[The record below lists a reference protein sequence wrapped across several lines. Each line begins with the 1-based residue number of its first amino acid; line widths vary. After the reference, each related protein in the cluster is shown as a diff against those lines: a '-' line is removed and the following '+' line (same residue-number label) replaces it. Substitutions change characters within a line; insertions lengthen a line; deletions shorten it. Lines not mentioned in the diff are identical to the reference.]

1 MLSRLNRSQSL
12 ISTCFFVL
20 AVLIWHENVDAAS
33 LQLSWADNSQNEDG
47 FDIER
52 KTGNGGAFLA
62 LTTIPANQSSYTDT
76 NLSNGTTYCYR
87 VRAFN
92 SVGGSPYSNEA
103 CATTSASAPT
113 PLPPPTANTIS
124 TNIANGATLS
134 GSSVVWTAVPS
145 GVPVRVEFFIDGTLG
160 TTELYA
166 PYQFNG
172 DPEGVLNTNT
182 LANGSHQLKVRAT
195 YTDGSIAERTVAVT
209 VSNTSSTPTP
219 SPTVN
224 TISTNIANGAT
235 LNGSSVVWTAV
246 PSGVP
251 VRVEFFIDGTLGT
264 TEFQSPYQFNGD
276 PSGVLNTKTLANG
289 SHQLKV
295 RATYADKSIAER
307 TIAVTVSNT

>member
-20 AVLIWHENVDAAS
+20 AALIWHENVDAAS

-113 PLPPPTANTIS
+113 PPPTVNTIS

-134 GSSVVWTAVPS
+134 GSSVIWTAVPS

-160 TTELYA
+160 TTELQS
-166 PYQFNG
+166 PYRFNG
-172 DPEGVLNTNT
+172 D
-182 LANGSHQLKVRAT
+182 
-195 YTDGSIAERTVAVT
+195 
-209 VSNTSSTPTP
+209 
-219 SPTVN
+219 
-224 TISTNIANGAT
+224 
-235 LNGSSVVWTAV
+235 
-246 PSGVP
+246 SGV
-251 VRVEFFIDGTLGT
+251 
-264 TEFQSPYQFNGD
+264 
-276 PSGVLNTKTLANG
+276 
-289 SHQLKV
+289 
-295 RATYADKSIAER
+295 
-307 TIAVTVSNT
+307 